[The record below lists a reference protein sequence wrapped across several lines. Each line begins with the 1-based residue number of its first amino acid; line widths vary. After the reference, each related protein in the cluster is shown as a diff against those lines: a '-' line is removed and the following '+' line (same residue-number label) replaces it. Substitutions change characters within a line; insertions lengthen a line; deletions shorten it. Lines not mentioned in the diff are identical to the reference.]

1 MPQRQ
6 GLAEG
11 DIAFGDDDPPL
22 GRTVGTES
30 RLVGESHAV
39 LGQGASV
46 MDSKRALEQAR
57 GDSAKAQ
64 AILNGKAEKTAQK
77 KADREVRAGVV
88 ESYIHS

>member
-1 MPQRQ
+1 
-6 GLAEG
+6 
-11 DIAFGDDDPPL
+11 
-22 GRTVGTES
+22 
-30 RLVGESHAV
+30 
-39 LGQGASV
+39 